1 MTSRPSIKLTL
12 IVLLATAAGASFIAC
27 GRSNSQPNNSSPS
40 ASPSA
45 NLIEVSTTPAISRQL
60 PRFFEATGSL
70 AADVQTD
77 VQPQTA
83 GKVVLVGV
91 DMGSAV
97 KKGQMLVRLE
107 AADYKL
113 RVDQAVAQLDNAKAA
128 VKQAEEKIGLRP
140 NQQFVPERVADVS
153 AARANYDLAESNFQR
168 AQKLVESGDISRAEY
183 DQRKSQR
190 DALRQVYE
198 SAIAQARQNYAAVL
212 VARTNVTNAQTQVN
226 MAQRT
231 LSYTVV
237 AAPIDGFVLERPVDV
252 GAYVATTTKIATIVR
267 TNPLWIR
274 IDIPEQAVPQIR
286 NGQSV
291 SLTTSSWPDRSFSG
305 HIARVSPNVSATSR
319 TLTVEAEI
327 DNRSGTLK
335 PGQFGTVRIL
345 LPQSEAAVLVPQRA
359 LRTISGATYV
369 FVIKNGHAEQRLIQ
383 SGQTESDL
391 VEIKSGVAADEVVA
405 TSNVD
410 QLSDGAAV
418 RQ

>member
-1 MTSRPSIKLTL
+1 M
-12 IVLLATAAGASFIAC
+12 
-27 GRSNSQPNNSSPS
+27 
-40 ASPSA
+40 
-45 NLIEVSTTPAISRQL
+45 RQL
-60 PRFFEATGSL
+60 PQYFEGTGSL

-83 GKVVLVGV
+83 GKIVTVGV

-97 KKGQMLVRLE
+97 RRGQMLVRLE
-107 AADYKL
+107 AADYQL
-113 RVDQAVAQLDNAKAA
+113 RVEQAVAQLENAKAA
-128 VKQAEEKIGLRP
+128 VKQAEERIGLRSG
-140 NQQFVPERVADVS
+140 QSFVPERVADVA

-183 DQRKSQR
+183 DQRKAQR
-190 DALRQVYE
+190 DQLRQVYE
-198 SAIAQARQNYAAVL
+198 SAITIARQNYAAVL
-212 VARTNVTNAQTQVN
+212 VARTNVTNAQTQVDLARRN
-226 MAQRT
+226 
-231 LSYTVV
+231 LSYTIVT
-237 AAPIDGFVLERPVDV
+237 APIDGYVLERPVDV
-252 GAYVATTTKIATIVR
+252 GAYVSTTTRIATIVK

-274 IDIPEQAVPQIR
+274 IDVPEQAVPQIK

-327 DNRSGTLK
+327 DNGGGMLK
-335 PGQFGTVRIL
+335 PGQFATVRVL

-383 SGQTESDL
+383 AGQTEGDL
-391 VEIKSGVAADEVVA
+391 VEIKSGVAENELVA

-410 QLSDGAAV
+410 QLSDGATV

>member
-1 MTSRPSIKLTL
+1 MISRQSIKLTL
-12 IVLLATAAGASFIAC
+12 TLLLATAAGASFIAC
-27 GRSNSQPNNSSPS
+27 GRSNGQPNSNAPS
-40 ASPSA
+40 ASPASV
-45 NLIEVSTTPAISRQL
+45 IEVSTTAAISRQL

-83 GKVVLVGV
+83 GKIVAVGV

-113 RVDQAVAQLDNAKAA
+113 RVDQAVAQLENARAA
-128 VKQAEEKIGLRP
+128 VKQAEEKIGLRS

-190 DALRQVYE
+190 DALRQIYE

-237 AAPIDGFVLERPVDV
+237 AAPIAGFVLDRPVDL
-252 GAYVATTTKIATIVR
+252 GAYVSTTTKIATIVR

-274 IDIPEQAVPQIR
+274 IDVPEQAVPQIK

-291 SLTTSSWPDRSFSG
+291 SLTTSSFADRSFSG
-305 HIARVSPNVSATSR
+305 RVARISPNVSATSR
-319 TLTVEAEI
+319 TLTVEAQI
-327 DNRSGTLK
+327 DNGGGALK

-345 LPQSEAAVLVPQRA
+345 LPQSSPAVLVPQRA

-369 FVIKNGHAEQRLIQ
+369 FVIKNGHAEERLVQ
-383 SGQTESDL
+383 MGQTEGDL
-391 VEIKSGVAADEVVA
+391 VEIKSGVAENEIVA
-405 TSNVD
+405 TGNVD
-410 QLSDGAAV
+410 QLSDGATV

>member
-1 MTSRPSIKLTL
+1 MISRPSIKLDLTF
-12 IVLLATAAGASFIAC
+12 LLATAVGASFIAC
-27 GRSNSQPNNSSPS
+27 GRSNGQPNSNAAL
-40 ASPSA
+40 ASPAASV
-45 NLIEVSTTPAISRQL
+45 IEVSTTAAISRQL

-83 GKVVLVGV
+83 GKIVAVGV

-140 NQQFVPERVADVS
+140 NQQFAPERVADVS

-212 VARTNVTNAQTQVN
+212 VARTNVTNAQTQVDLARRN
-226 MAQRT
+226 

-237 AAPIDGFVLERPVDV
+237 KAPIGGYVLERPVDV
-252 GAYVATTTKIATIVR
+252 GTYVSTTTKVATIVKP
-267 TNPLWIR
+267 NPLWIR
-274 IDIPEQAVPQIR
+274 IDIPEQAVRQIR
-286 NGQSV
+286 AGQSV
-291 SLTTSSWPDRSFSG
+291 SLSTTSWPDRTFSG
-305 HIARVSPNVSATSR
+305 RVVRISPNVSASSR

-327 DNRSGTLK
+327 DNRGGALK
-335 PGQFGTVRIL
+335 PGQFATVRVL

-369 FVIKNGHAEQRLIQ
+369 FVIKNGHAEQRLVQ
-383 SGQTESDL
+383 SGQAEGDL
-391 VEIKSGVAADEVVA
+391 IEIKSGVVTDEVVA
-405 TSNVD
+405 TSNVE

-418 RQ
+418 R

>member
-1 MTSRPSIKLTL
+1 MTRIVAPKALGLAVLSL
-12 IVLLATAAGASFIAC
+12 IVGMAVVSC
-27 GRSNSQPNNSSPS
+27 KRSNGQTNGSAS
-40 ASPSA
+40 ASPTPSA
-45 NLIEVSTTPAISRQL
+45 IEVSTTAAVMRDL

-83 GKVVLVGV
+83 GKVVAVGV

-107 AADYKL
+107 EGDYKL
-113 RVDQAVAQLDNAKAA
+113 RVDQAEAQLESAKAA

-140 NQQFVPERVADVS
+140 GQTFDPERVADVS
-153 AARANYDLAESNFQR
+153 VARANYNLAESNFQR
-168 AQKLVESGDISRAEY
+168 AEKLVESGDISRAEY

-190 DALRQVYE
+190 DALKQAYE
-198 SAIAQARQNYAAVL
+198 SAVAQARQNYAAVL
-212 VARTNVTNAQTQVN
+212 VARTNVTNAQTQVDL
-226 MAQRT
+226 AKRS

-237 AAPIDGFVLERPVDV
+237 TAPLDGYVLDRPVDV
-252 GAYVATTTKIATIVR
+252 GTYVSTSTKVATIVK

-274 IDIPEQAVPQIR
+274 MDVPEQATPQIKQ
-286 NGQSV
+286 GQSV

-305 HIARVSPNVSATSR
+305 RVARISPNVTPSSR

-327 DNRSGTLK
+327 DNRSGMLK
-335 PGQFGTVRIL
+335 PGEFATVRIL
-345 LPQSEAAVLVPQRA
+345 LPQSEPAVLVPQRA
-359 LRTISGATYV
+359 LRKISGATYV

-383 SGQTESDL
+383 SGQSEGDL
-391 VEIKSGVAADEVVA
+391 IEIKSGVAANEVVA

-410 QLSDGAAV
+410 QLSDGVEV

>member
-1 MTSRPSIKLTL
+1 MTSRFSMKLALT
-12 IVLLATAAGASFIAC
+12 ILLALAAGASFLAC
-27 GRSNSQPNNSSPS
+27 SRSNGQSNNNGAS
-40 ASPSA
+40 AAPA
-45 NLIEVSTTPAISRQL
+45 PLIEVSATAAISRQL
-60 PRFFEATGSL
+60 PRFFEGTGSL

-83 GKVVLVGV
+83 GKIVTVGV

-97 KKGQMLVRLE
+97 RRGQMLVRLE
-107 AADYKL
+107 AADYQL
-113 RVDQAVAQLDNAKAA
+113 RVEQAVAQLENAKAA
-128 VKQAEEKIGLRP
+128 VKQAEERIGLRSG
-140 NQQFVPERVADVS
+140 QSFVPERVADVA

-183 DQRKSQR
+183 DQRKAQR
-190 DALRQVYE
+190 DQLRQVYE
-198 SAIAQARQNYAAVL
+198 SAITIARQNYAAVL
-212 VARTNVTNAQTQVN
+212 VARTNVTNAQTQVDLARRN
-226 MAQRT
+226 
-231 LSYTVV
+231 LSYTIVT
-237 AAPIDGFVLERPVDV
+237 APIDGYVLERPVDV
-252 GAYVATTTKIATIVR
+252 GAYVSTTTRIATIVK

-274 IDIPEQAVPQIR
+274 IDVPEQAVPQIK

-327 DNRSGTLK
+327 DNGGGMLK
-335 PGQFGTVRIL
+335 PGQFATVRVL

-383 SGQTESDL
+383 AGQTEGDL
-391 VEIKSGVAADEVVA
+391 VEIKSGVAENELVA

-410 QLSDGAAV
+410 QLSDGATV

>member
-1 MTSRPSIKLTL
+1 MTSRESIKFAL

-27 GRSNSQPNNSSPS
+27 GRSNGQPNNSAAS
-40 ASPSA
+40 ASPATST
-45 NLIEVSTTPAISRQL
+45 IEVATTAAISRQL

-83 GKVVLVGV
+83 GKIVAVGV

-107 AADYKL
+107 TVDLKL
-113 RVDQAVAQLDNAKAA
+113 RVDQSVAQLDNARAA

-140 NQQFVPERVADVS
+140 NEQFVPERVADVS
-153 AARANYDLAESNFQR
+153 AARANYDLAENNFQR
-168 AQKLVESGDISRAEY
+168 AQKLVESGDVSRAEY
-183 DQRKSQR
+183 DQRKAQR
-190 DALRQVYE
+190 DTLRQVYE
-198 SAIAQARQNYAAVL
+198 SAISAARQNYAAVL
-212 VARTNVTNAQTQVN
+212 VARTNVTNAQTQVS

-237 AAPIDGFVLERPVDV
+237 AAPIDGFVLDRPVDV
-252 GAYVATTTKIATIVR
+252 GAYVSTNTKIATIVR

-274 IDIPEQAVPQIR
+274 IDIPEQSVPQIKK
-286 NGQSV
+286 GQSV
-291 SLTTSSWPDRSFSG
+291 SLTTSSFADRSFSG
-305 HIARVSPNVSATSR
+305 RIARISPNVSTTSR
-319 TLTVEAEI
+319 TLTVEAQI
-327 DNRSGTLK
+327 DNGSGALK

-345 LPQSEAAVLVPQRA
+345 LPQSAPAVLIPQRA

-369 FVIKNGHAEQRLIQ
+369 FVIKNGHAEQRLVQ
-383 SGQTESDL
+383 SGQTEGDL
-391 VEIKSGVAADEVVA
+391 VEIKSGVAENEVVA

-410 QLSDGAAV
+410 RLSDGVAV

>member
-1 MTSRPSIKLTL
+1 MIQLKNPKLIIVLAVLTL
-12 IVLLATAAGASFIAC
+12 AAAGLAAC
-27 GRSNSQPNNSSPS
+27 SRSKGQPNNATTS

-45 NLIEVSTTPAISRQL
+45 VVDVTTVAAVSRQL

-83 GKVVLVGV
+83 GKIVAVGV

-97 KKGQMLVRLE
+97 RKGQMLVRLE
-107 AADYKL
+107 DADYKL
-113 RVDQAVAQLDNAKAA
+113 RIDQAVAQLESAKAA
-128 VKQAEEKIGLRP
+128 VRQAEEKIGLRAG
-140 NQQFVPERVADVS
+140 QQFIPERVAEV
-153 AARANYDLAESNFQR
+153 ATARANLELAENNFQR
-168 AQKLVESGDISRAEY
+168 AQKLIESGDISRADY

-190 DALRQVYE
+190 DALRQTYE
-198 SAIAQARQNYAAVL
+198 AALAQARQNYAGVM
-212 VARTNVTNAQTQVN
+212 VARTNVTNAQTQVDLAKRN
-226 MAQRT
+226 

-237 AAPIDGFVLERPVDV
+237 TAPIDGYVLDRPVDV
-252 GAYVATTTKIATIVR
+252 GTYVSTTTKVATIVK

-274 IDIPEQAVPQIR
+274 IDVPEQAVPQIK

-291 SLTTSSWPDRSFSG
+291 SLATSSWPDRSFSG
-305 HIARVSPNVSATSR
+305 RVARISPNVSANSR

-327 DNRSGTLK
+327 DNGSGALK

-345 LPQSEAAVLVPQRA
+345 LPQTEAAVLVPQRA

-383 SGQTESDL
+383 PGQAEADL
-391 VEIKSGVAADEVVA
+391 IEIKSGVAVDEIIA
-405 TSNVD
+405 SSNVD
-410 QLSDGAAV
+410 QLSDGVAV

>member
-1 MTSRPSIKLTL
+1 MIQPKNLKL
-12 IVLLATAAGASFIAC
+12 IVLAGLLLAGAASVAC
-27 GRSNSQPNNSSPS
+27 TRSKGQPNNASAS

-45 NLIEVSTTPAISRQL
+45 AVDITTTTAITRQL

-83 GKVVLVGV
+83 GKVVGVGV

-97 KKGQMLVRLE
+97 RKGQMLVRLE
-107 AADYKL
+107 DADYRL
-113 RVDQAVAQLDNAKAA
+113 RVEQAVAQLENARAA
-128 VKQAEEKIGLRP
+128 VRQAEEKIGLRP
-140 NQQFVPERVADVS
+140 GQQFNPEKVADVS
-153 AARANYDLAESNFQR
+153 AARANYELAEKNLQR
-168 AQKLVESGDISRAEY
+168 AEKLIESGDISRAEF

-190 DALRQVYE
+190 DSLRQVYE
-198 SAIAQARQNYAAVL
+198 SAVAQARQNFAAVA
-212 VARTNVTNAQTQVN
+212 VARTNVTNAQTQVDLARRN
-226 MAQRT
+226 

-237 AAPIDGFVLERPVDV
+237 TAPIDGFVLERPVDV
-252 GAYVATTTKIATIVR
+252 GTYVSTTTKVATIVK

-274 IDIPEQAVPQIR
+274 IDVPEQAVPQIR
-286 NGQSV
+286 QGQSV

-305 HIARVSPNVSATSR
+305 RVARISPNVSASSR

-327 DNRSGTLK
+327 DNGGGALK

-345 LPQSEAAVLVPQRA
+345 LPQTEAAVLVPQRS

-369 FVIKNGHAEQRLIQ
+369 FVIKNGHAEQRLVQ

-391 VEIKSGVAADEVVA
+391 IEIKSGVAADEVVA
-405 TSNVD
+405 TGNVD
-410 QLSDGAAV
+410 QLSDGVAV

>member
-1 MTSRPSIKLTL
+1 MTSRSSMKLAL
-12 IVLLATAAGASFIAC
+12 IFLSALAAGASFVAC
-27 GRSNSQPNNSSPS
+27 SRSNGQANNNGAS
-40 ASPSA
+40 ASPA
-45 NLIEVSTTPAISRQL
+45 PVIEVSTTAAISRQL
-60 PRFFEATGSL
+60 PRFFEGTGSL

-83 GKVVLVGV
+83 GKIVTVGV

-97 KKGQMLVRLE
+97 RKGQMLVRLE
-107 AADYKL
+107 AADYQL
-113 RVDQAVAQLDNAKAA
+113 RVEQAVAQLDNARAA
-128 VKQAEEKIGLRP
+128 VRQAEERIGLRP
-140 NQQFVPERVADVS
+140 GQSFVPERVAEVA

-183 DQRKSQR
+183 DMRKAQR
-190 DALRQVYE
+190 DQLRQVYD
-198 SAIAQARQNYAAVL
+198 STITIARQNYAGVL
-212 VARTNVTNAQTQVN
+212 VARTNVTNAQTQVDLARRN
-226 MAQRT
+226 

-237 AAPIDGFVLERPVDV
+237 SAPIDGFVLERPVDV
-252 GAYVATTTKIATIVR
+252 GAYVSTTTKIATIVK

-274 IDIPEQAVPQIR
+274 IDVPEQAMPQIK

-327 DNRSGTLK
+327 DNGSGMLK
-335 PGQFGTVRIL
+335 PGQFATVRVL
-345 LPQSEAAVLVPQRA
+345 LPQSEPAVLVPQRA
-359 LRTISGATYV
+359 LRTISGSTYV

-383 SGQTESDL
+383 AGQTEGDL
-391 VEIKSGVAADEVVA
+391 VEIKSGVAENELVA

>member
-1 MTSRPSIKLTL
+1 MIQLKNPKLIIVLAVLTL
-12 IVLLATAAGASFIAC
+12 AAAGLAAC
-27 GRSNSQPNNSSPS
+27 SRLKGQPNNATTS

-45 NLIEVSTTPAISRQL
+45 VVDVTTVAAVSRQL

-83 GKVVLVGV
+83 GKVVAVGV

-97 KKGQMLVRLE
+97 RKGQMLVRLE
-107 AADYKL
+107 DADYKL
-113 RVDQAVAQLDNAKAA
+113 RIDQAVAQLENAKAA
-128 VKQAEEKIGLRP
+128 VRQAEEKIGLRAG
-140 NQQFVPERVADVS
+140 QQFIPERVAEV
-153 AARANYDLAESNFQR
+153 ATARANLELAENNFQR
-168 AQKLVESGDISRAEY
+168 AQKLIESGDISRADY

-190 DALRQVYE
+190 DALRQTYE
-198 SAIAQARQNYAAVL
+198 AALAQARQNYAGVM
-212 VARTNVTNAQTQVN
+212 VARTNVTNAQTQVDLAKRN
-226 MAQRT
+226 

-237 AAPIDGFVLERPVDV
+237 TAPIDGHVLDRPVDV
-252 GAYVATTTKIATIVR
+252 GTYVSTTTKVATIVK

-274 IDIPEQAVPQIR
+274 IDVPEQAVPQIK

-291 SLTTSSWPDRSFSG
+291 SLATSSWPDRSFSG
-305 HIARVSPNVSATSR
+305 RVARISPNVSATSR

-327 DNRSGTLK
+327 DNGSGALK

-345 LPQSEAAVLVPQRA
+345 LPQTEAAVLVPQRA

-383 SGQTESDL
+383 PGQAEADL
-391 VEIKSGVAADEVVA
+391 IEIKSGVAVDEIVA
-405 TSNVD
+405 SSNVD
-410 QLSDGAAV
+410 QLSDGVTV

>member
-1 MTSRPSIKLTL
+1 MTSQSIKLAFF
-12 IVLLATAAGASFIAC
+12 VLLATAAGASFIGC
-27 GRSNSQPNNSSPS
+27 GRSSGQPNNSAAA
-40 ASPSA
+40 ASPTASA
-45 NLIEVSTTPAISRQL
+45 IEVSTTAAVSRQL

-70 AADVQTD
+70 VADVQTD

-83 GKVVLVGV
+83 GKIVAVGV

-97 KKGQMLVRLE
+97 RKGQMLVRLE

-113 RVDQAVAQLDNAKAA
+113 RLDQAAAQLDNARAA

-140 NQQFVPERVADVS
+140 NEQFVPERVADVS
-153 AARANYDLAESNFQR
+153 VARANYDLAESNFQR

-190 DALRQVYE
+190 EALRQVYE
-198 SAIAQARQNYAAVL
+198 SAISQARQNYAAVL
-212 VARTNVTNAQTQVN
+212 LARTNVTNAQTQVS

-237 AAPIDGFVLERPVDV
+237 AAPIDGFVLDRPVDV
-252 GAYVATTTKIATIVR
+252 GAYVSTTTKIATIVR
-267 TNPLWIR
+267 PNPLWIR
-274 IDIPEQAVPQIR
+274 IDIPEQALPQIKQ
-286 NGQSV
+286 GQSV
-291 SLTTSSWPDRSFSG
+291 SLSTSSWPDRSFSG
-305 HIARVSPNVSATSR
+305 HIARVSPNVSTTSR
-319 TLTVEAEI
+319 TLAVEAAI
-327 DNRSGTLK
+327 DNRSGMLK

-345 LPQSEAAVLVPQRA
+345 LPQSAAAVLIPQRA

-383 SGQTESDL
+383 SGQTEGDL
-391 VEIKSGVAADEVVA
+391 VEIKSGVAENEIVA
-405 TSNVD
+405 VSNVD

>member
-1 MTSRPSIKLTL
+1 MTLRPSIKLTL
-12 IVLLATAAGASFIAC
+12 IVLLATGAGASFIAC
-27 GRSNSQPNNSSPS
+27 GRSNSQSNNSSAS
-40 ASPSA
+40 ASPWA
-45 NLIEVSTTPAISRQL
+45 NSIEVSTTPAISRQL

-113 RVDQAVAQLDNAKAA
+113 RLDQAVAQLENAKAA

-212 VARTNVTNAQTQVN
+212 VARTNVTNAQTQVS

-252 GAYVATTTKIATIVR
+252 GAYVSTTTKIATIVR

-274 IDIPEQAVPQIR
+274 IDVPEQAVPQIR
-286 NGQSV
+286 NGQPV
-291 SLTTSSWPDRSFSG
+291 SLTTSSFADRSFSG
-305 HIARVSPNVSATSR
+305 HIARISPNVSATSR

-345 LPQSEAAVLVPQRA
+345 LPQSQSAVLVPQRA

-391 VEIKSGVAADEVVA
+391 VEIKSGVAENEIVA

-410 QLSDGAAV
+410 QLSDGASV